1 MAQMAVPWLW
11 VAAAAGYVWG
21 ADELRR
27 NALIGGATLV
37 SGNFVYFGV
46 AVVARAIAGD
56 PAISGFRFLVI
67 WSTIGLIMGPAS
79 AVVGRGLKNPD
90 RKLAAATMLAAIS
103 MAEPVALWAHIDH
116 RDAHITYI
124 IVAAAGLGIPLML
137 FRDRV
142 GQGIGASA
150 LALAA
155 LYPLAVVLELT
166 LILLGQISAPARLI

>member
-1 MAQMAVPWLW
+1 MAVPWLW
-11 VAAAAGYVWG
+11 VAAAAGYLWG
-21 ADELRR
+21 TDQLRR
-27 NALIGGATLV
+27 AALIGGLALLSV
-37 SGNFVYFGV
+37 NFMYFGV
-46 AVVARAIAGD
+46 AGVVRAITGD

-67 WSTIGLIMGPAS
+67 WSTIGLIMGPVS

-90 RKLAAATMLAAIS
+90 RKLAAATMLAAGS

-116 RDAHITYI
+116 SDAHITFN
-124 IVAAAGLGIPLML
+124 IVAAAGLAIPLML

-142 GQGIGASA
+142 GQGIRAAA